1 MINKDVRALIESREF
16 ISVASCDLEGR
27 PNAAPK
33 FLLKV
38 ESDCI
43 YLVDYIIGRTFRNL
57 NVNPKVSL
65 SFFDNNTLVGYQING
80 KVEIIDSGPE
90 YLAILNDLQR
100 REVDLSATRIIDGG
114 IKGRPHK
121 AYEAASSKQ
130 FIILKVEVEEI
141 VQMQSSGTLRREKIR

>member
-1 MINKDVRALIESREF
+1 MINKNVQALIESREF

-57 NVNPKVSL
+57 SVNPRVSL

-80 KVEIIDSGPE
+80 VVEVIDSGPE
-90 YLAILNDLQR
+90 YLSALNDLQR
-100 REVDLSATRIIDGG
+100 KEIDLSATRIIDGV
-114 IKGRPHK
+114 IKGRAHK
-121 AYEAASSKQ
+121 AYEAAASKQ
-130 FIILKVEVEEI
+130 FIVLKVKVQEI
-141 VQMQSSGTLRREKIR
+141 VQMQPSGTLRREKV